1 MMHSM
6 TAFARRQEAA
16 AGFAIAWEMRSL
28 NQRFLDVQF
37 RLPEELRSLEH
48 PLREQVGQRVK
59 RGKLICVL
67 SLERIGAPQSLELNR
82 PLLLQ
87 LLAALEQVR
96 RDAPEAHSANPI
108 DLLHWPGMLKSAVA
122 GEPLVAAATEV
133 FQETLGA
140 LLKARRAE
148 GEKLKVG
155 FSARLDEID
164 GIIAESR
171 RLTTDLAAEWRAK
184 LKKRLAELDANVADG
199 RLEQEVALLAQKAD
213 VAEELDRLAIHL
225 QDARSHL
232 EGPGPHGRRLDFI
245 TQEMMREA
253 NTLGA
258 KSVLPRAAQ
267 ITVDLKVAIEQIR
280 EQAQNIE

>member
-67 SLERIGAPQSLELNR
+67 SLEQIGAPRSLELNR

-96 RDAPEAHSANPI
+96 RDAPEAHAANPI

-199 RLEQEVALLAQKAD
+199 RLEQEVAPAG
-213 VAEELDRLAIHL
+213 AEGRRGRRTRPFGHSSAGRPQPSGRPWSPWPSAGLHHPGN
-225 QDARSHL
+225 DARGQHPRRQVRAAESRANHRGL
-232 EGPGPHGRRLDFI
+232 EGRHR
-245 TQEMMREA
+245 A
-253 NTLGA
+253 NTRAGA
-258 KSVLPRAAQ
+258 
-267 ITVDLKVAIEQIR
+267 EH
-280 EQAQNIE
+280 